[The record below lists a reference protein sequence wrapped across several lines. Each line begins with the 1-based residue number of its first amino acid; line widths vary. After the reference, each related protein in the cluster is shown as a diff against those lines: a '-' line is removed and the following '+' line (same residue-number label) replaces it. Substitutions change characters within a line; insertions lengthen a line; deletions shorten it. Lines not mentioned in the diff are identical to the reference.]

1 MGSCTYI
8 GYFMGFNIRRYDEI
22 KNGKNVMTYEAEE
35 IGSGLNF
42 YTSTLEMLF
51 ARIIKFSYENSITY
65 RMDISSFIEEI
76 KGAI

>member
-35 IGSGLNF
+35 ISRSFNF
-42 YTSTLEMLF
+42 
-51 ARIIKFSYENSITY
+51 
-65 RMDISSFIEEI
+65 
-76 KGAI
+76 

>member
-35 IGSGLNF
+35 ISRRLNF
-42 YTSTLEMLF
+42 YSSTMEILF
-51 ARIIKFSYENSITY
+51 ARIIRWSYENSITY
-65 RMDISSFIEEI
+65 RMDISSFIEDL
-76 KGAI
+76 KGAK